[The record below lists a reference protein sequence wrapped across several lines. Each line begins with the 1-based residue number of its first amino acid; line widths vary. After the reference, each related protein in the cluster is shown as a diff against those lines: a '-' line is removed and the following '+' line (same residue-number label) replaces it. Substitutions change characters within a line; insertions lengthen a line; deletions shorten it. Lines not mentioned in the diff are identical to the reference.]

1 MRVNLKSER
10 AVKWVKELLAH
21 LAEKKGWERIERVEE
36 DFRYVEKKAKPA
48 EPEKRATKSTKPR
61 AKSASSTRKPKTV
74 KADTAVKEKAAQD
87 GAKDGAQGEEKD
99 SEKGDENENK

>member
-1 MRVNLKSER
+1 MVQ
-10 AVKWVKELLAH
+10 ELLAH

-48 EPEKRATKSTKPR
+48 ELEKRATKSTKPR

-99 SEKGDENENK
+99 SEKGEENENK